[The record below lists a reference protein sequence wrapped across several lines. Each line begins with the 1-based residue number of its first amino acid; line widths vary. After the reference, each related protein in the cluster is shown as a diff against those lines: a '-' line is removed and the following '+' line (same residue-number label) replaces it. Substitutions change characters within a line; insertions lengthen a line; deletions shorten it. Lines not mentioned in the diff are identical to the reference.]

1 MCLKILTKPNVVD
14 AESLLK
20 SNSILLLNQ
29 ELYIIVSMR
38 DTKHLGKHASK
49 LAEKAK
55 EKALFRTQRKAVEA
69 GAHGTL
75 DYTIKEGVNKNRI
88 ADEKI
93 LKSKK

>member
-1 MCLKILTKPNVVD
+1 MKQSVVV
-14 AESLLK
+14 AESPSR

>member
-1 MCLKILTKPNVVD
+1 
-14 AESLLK
+14 
-20 SNSILLLNQ
+20 
-29 ELYIIVSMR
+29 MR

-49 LAEKAK
+49 LAEKVK

-75 DYTIKEGVNKNRI
+75 DYTIKVGVNKNRI

-93 LKSKK
+93 LKSKNK